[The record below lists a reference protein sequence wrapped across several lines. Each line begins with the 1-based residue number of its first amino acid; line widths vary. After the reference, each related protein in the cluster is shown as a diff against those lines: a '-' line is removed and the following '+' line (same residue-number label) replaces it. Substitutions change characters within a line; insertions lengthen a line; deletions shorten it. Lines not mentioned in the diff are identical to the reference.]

1 MASLNRYPEDD
12 KGTLYIS
19 CGMSSFEIDFM
30 DMLDRIKSHFGEEIS
45 LEELD
50 ITAEYIHTRCIG
62 YDQFDSSD
70 YDNYIV
76 ITRK

>member
-1 MASLNRYPEDD
+1 MSLSRYPEN
-12 KGTLYIS
+12 TETSLYIN
-19 CGMSSFEIDFM
+19 CGIGSYPFDFLYMM
-30 DMLDRIKSHFGEEIS
+30 DSIKSHFGEEIS

-50 ITAEYIHTRCIG
+50 ITAEHINTRCIG
-62 YDQFDSSD
+62 YDLYDSSD

>member
-1 MASLNRYPEDD
+1 MPLNRYPEN
-12 KGTLYIS
+12 TETSLYLNFGS
-19 CGMSSFEIDFM
+19 YSSVPMDFTYM
-30 DMLDRIKSHFGEEIS
+30 IESIKAHFGEEIS

-50 ITAEYIHTRCIG
+50 INAEHINTRCIG
-62 YDQFDSSD
+62 YDLYDSSD

>member
-1 MASLNRYPEDD
+1 MSLSRYPENSE
-12 KGTLYIS
+12 TILYIS
-19 CGMSSFEIDFM
+19 CGIGSYQIDFLNMM
-30 DMLDRIKSHFGEEIS
+30 DSIKSHFGEEIS

-62 YDQFDSSD
+62 YDLYDSSD